1 MTAPGQCRLAPL
13 IPCVQDSNQLYDFV
27 VRIMFKLHASLPDD
41 LLTGHRD
48 RFRTL
53 FIQLK
58 NFYNQAK
65 ELQYFVNLITV
76 PILPVNPPNF
86 LVQSDLGNYQTPV
99 VVIPRDSDQES
110 VVDNLVDTSAPPT
123 PVLPPRPRSNPTPPP
138 PVPQPPSI
146 DHEKL
151 IQERDELIRH
161 LQTELSRQ
169 T

>member
-1 MTAPGQCRLAPL
+1 MTAPGQCRLACL
-13 IPCVQDSNQLYDFV
+13 IPCIQDSNQLYDFV
-27 VRIMFKLHASLPDD
+27 VRIMFRLHASLPDD

-76 PILPVNPPNF
+76 PSLPVNQPNF
-86 LVQSDLGNYQTPV
+86 LVQSDLGNYTAPV
-99 VVIPRDSDQES
+99 VVIAGDSDQNS
-110 VVDNLVDTSAPPT
+110 VVDNLVDTSSPPPT
-123 PVLPPRPRSNPTPPP
+123 PPRSRSNPTPP

-151 IQERDELIRH
+151 LQERDELIRH
-161 LQTELSRQ
+161 LQTEISRQ
-169 T
+169 K